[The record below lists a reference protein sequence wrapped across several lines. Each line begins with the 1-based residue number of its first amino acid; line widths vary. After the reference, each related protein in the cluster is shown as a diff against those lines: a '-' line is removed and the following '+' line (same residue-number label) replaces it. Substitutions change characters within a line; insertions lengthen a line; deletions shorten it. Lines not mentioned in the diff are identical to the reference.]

1 MSDQEKKFAENICKK
16 ANEMPEAQDVIL
28 AFAQGLAAGMNINNE
43 KREEEK
49 K

>member
-1 MSDQEKKFAENICKK
+1 MSDQEKKIAESICEK

-28 AFAQGLAAGMNINNE
+28 AFAQGLAAGMSINNE
-43 KREEEK
+43 KKEEK